1 MIAAMSA
8 ARRAGARLMSTGKLS
23 VGSVKWFNLTKG
35 FGARARE
42 KYARTRSAA
51 RSAGLAK
58 R

>member
-1 MIAAMSA
+1 MIAAMFA

-42 KYARTRSAA
+42 KTRANA
-51 RSAGLAK
+51 LRGAF
-58 R
+58 RRPR